1 MAVRLLPEHQG
12 GAVRGKKLIAE
23 VAGIVEAPVAMVFD
37 ELAGALLPDGRRT
50 GRFTVEDLPGHTST
64 VEVAGHAVSFQGGWW
79 YRGEWSVEPHPQGA
93 LLVHRVFNVAQWM
106 RWGVPLANRFFIG
119 FADSTRQGFTETLA
133 QIGNRLGCSTH
144 LA

>member
-23 VAGIVEAPVAMVFD
+23 VAGIVEAPVAVVFD

-64 VEVAGHAVSFQGGWW
+64 VEVAGHVVSFQGGWW

-119 FADSTRQGFTETLA
+119 FADSTRQGFTEKLA
-133 QIGNRLGCSTH
+133 QIGNRLDCSTH